1 MDAGLGLPPQHPDQ
15 CSNGRVL
22 MELSSPDCL
31 GSQAA
36 ERGEGLAHQSSLFI
50 ETQLGARPLAGR

>member
-1 MDAGLGLPPQHPDQ
+1 MDTRVGLPPQHPDQ
-15 CSNGRVL
+15 RGHDHGL

-31 GSQAA
+31 GSQTA
-36 ERGEGLAHQSSLFI
+36 ERGEGLVHQSSLFI